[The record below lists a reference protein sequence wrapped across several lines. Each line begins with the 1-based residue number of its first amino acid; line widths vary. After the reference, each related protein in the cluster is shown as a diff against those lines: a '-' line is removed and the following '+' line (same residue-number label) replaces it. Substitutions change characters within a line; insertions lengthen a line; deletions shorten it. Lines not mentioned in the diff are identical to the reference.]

1 MNALDTNV
9 LIRFLVADDKIQAQ
23 KVYDLF
29 KRAEAGK
36 EQFWVPLT
44 VVLEIIWVLESVY
57 AIPRKEIIGALHEL
71 LMMPILKFELHSAIK
86 NFVVTARESTF
97 DLSDILIAH
106 SAKIHG
112 CNCVLTFDKKASDF
126 RLFRLIE

>member
-9 LIRFLVADDKIQAQ
+9 LIRFLVGDDTIQAQ

-36 EQFWVPLT
+36 EQFWVPLM
-44 VVLEIIWVLESVY
+44 VVLEMIWVLESVY
-57 AIPRKEIIGALHEL
+57 DIPRKEIIGALHEL
-71 LMMPILKFELHSAIK
+71 LSMPILKFESFSALK
-86 NFVVTARESTF
+86 NFVAAARESTF

-106 SAKIHG
+106 SAKSHG
-112 CNCVLTFDKKASDF
+112 CDCVLTFDKKASEF
-126 RLFRLIE
+126 KLFKLIE